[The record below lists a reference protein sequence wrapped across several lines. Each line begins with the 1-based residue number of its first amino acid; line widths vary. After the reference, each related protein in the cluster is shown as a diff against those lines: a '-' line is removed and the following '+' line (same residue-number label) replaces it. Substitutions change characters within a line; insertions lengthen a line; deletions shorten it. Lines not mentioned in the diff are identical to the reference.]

1 MSRVRSDKFT
11 NRAATGPCTFT
22 HGMHSTDTAGTGIG
36 VSLGYGGIVA
46 VGATISGNL
55 SVGGTITYEDTTN
68 VDSTGIVTARNGIK
82 VGQPTGV
89 GATFNPAGDLV
100 VAGVATVGTGLSMPD
115 NAKAYFGT
123 GGDLTIYHNGS
134 HSYLT
139 NGTGNLYITAKSDE
153 DGIIVRSDAQVE
165 LYYNNTKRF
174 ETTSSGVEVTGDLN
188 ATGITTVA
196 KLDTSGTLV
205 EGFTSTTTAWST
217 TNDWNITNGNLF
229 FTSGNLGGT
238 TNTIDIYST
247 TGINTDLSV
256 GQAINVTGITSANA
270 TTAYVNAITIDGIAN
285 SVNWVGGTAPAAGGG
300 SGFDT
305 YTFNI
310 LKVGNATFHVIANQ
324 VLTSA

>member
-55 SVGGTITYEDTTN
+55 SIGGTLTYEDVTN
-68 VDSTGIVTARNGIK
+68 VDSTGLITARNGIK
-82 VGQPTGV
+82 VGEPTGV
-89 GATFNPAGDLV
+89 GATFNPAGDLI
-100 VAGVATVGTGLSMPD
+100 VAGVTTVGTGLSMPD

-123 GGDLTIYHNGS
+123 GGDLSIYHTGAL
-134 HSYLT
+134 SYVQDT
-139 NGTGNLYITAKSDE
+139 GTGHLVLSGSKVQMTNAADSETMLMATEDE
-153 DGIIVRSDAQVE
+153 GVS
-165 LYYNNTKRF
+165 LWYNNSKKL
-174 ETTSSGVEVTGDLN
+174 ETTGTGVSITG
-188 ATGITTVA
+188 G
-196 KLDTSGTLV
+196 LDVSGTLV
-205 EGFTSTTTAWST
+205 EAFTSTTTAWST

-247 TGINTDLSV
+247 TGINTDMSV
-256 GQAINVTGITSANA
+256 GDAINVTGITSANA

-285 SVNWVGGTAPAAGGG
+285 EVNWVGGTAPAAGGG

-310 LKVGNATFHVIANQ
+310 LKVGDATFHVIGNQ

>member
-55 SVGGTITYEDTTN
+55 SIGGTLTYEDVTN
-68 VDSTGIVTARNGIK
+68 VDSTGLITARNGLK
-82 VGQPTGV
+82 VGQPTSV
-89 GATFNPAGDLV
+89 GATINPAGDLS
-100 VAGVATVGTGLSMPD
+100 VAGFATAGVGTFNSVVV
-115 NAKAYFGT
+115 
-123 GGDLTIYHNGS
+123 GS
-134 HSYLT
+134 A
-139 NGTGNLYITAKSDE
+139 ITVSIS
-153 DGIIVRSDAQVE
+153 GID
-165 LYYNNTKRF
+165 
-174 ETTSSGVEVTGDLN
+174 

-205 EGFTSTTTAWST
+205 EAFTSTTTAWST
-217 TNDWNITNGNLF
+217 TNDLNITNGNLH

-238 TNTIDIYST
+238 TNTLDIYST
-247 TGINTDLSV
+247 TGINTDLAV
-256 GQAINVTGITSANA
+256 GQAINVTGITSVNA

-285 SVNWVGGTAPAAGGG
+285 EVNWVGGTAPAAGGG

-310 LKVGNATFHVIANQ
+310 LKVGDATFHVIGNQ

>member
-55 SVGGTITYEDTTN
+55 SIGGTLTYEDVTN
-68 VDSTGIVTARNGIK
+68 VDSTGLITARNGLN
-82 VGQPTGV
+82 VGQPTAV
-89 GATFNPAGDLV
+89 GATINPAGDLS
-100 VAGVATVGTGLSMPD
+100 VAGFATAGVGTFNSVVV
-115 NAKAYFGT
+115 
-123 GGDLTIYHNGS
+123 GS
-134 HSYLT
+134 AVTL
-139 NGTGNLYITAKSDE
+139 G
-153 DGIIVRSDAQVE
+153 
-165 LYYNNTKRF
+165 
-174 ETTSSGVEVTGDLN
+174 SGVITLGIVTAGGID
-188 ATGITTVA
+188 AGGITTVA

-205 EGFTSTTTAWST
+205 EAFTSTTTAWST
-217 TNDWNITNGNLF
+217 TNDLNITNGNLH

-238 TNTIDIYST
+238 TNTLDIYST
-247 TGINTDLSV
+247 TGINTDLAV
-256 GQAINVTGITSANA
+256 GQAINITGITSVNA

-285 SVNWVGGTAPAAGGG
+285 EVNWVGGSAPSAGGG

-310 LKVGNATFHVIANQ
+310 LKVGDATFHVIGNQ

>member
-115 NAKAYFGT
+115 SAKAYFGT

-165 LYYNNTKRF
+165 LYYNNSKKI

-205 EGFTSTTTAWST
+205 EAFTSTTTAWST
-217 TNDWNITNGNLF
+217 TNDLNITNGNLH

-238 TNTIDIYST
+238 TNTLDIYST
-247 TGINTDLSV
+247 TGINTDLAV
-256 GQAINVTGITSANA
+256 GQAINVTGITSVNA

-285 SVNWVGGTAPAAGGG
+285 EVNWVGGTAPAAGGG

-310 LKVGNATFHVIANQ
+310 LKVGDATFHVIGNQ

>member
-100 VAGVATVGTGLSMPD
+100 IAGVATVGTAISMPD

>member
-100 VAGVATVGTGLSMPD
+100 VAGVATVGTGISMPD
-115 NAKAYFGT
+115 NGTIYLGT
-123 GGDLTIYHNGS
+123 GGDLQLSHNGS
-134 HSYLT
+134 TSIIDST
-139 NGTGNLYITAKSDE
+139 TSNIDIQSSNVINIKPGDAS
-153 DGIIVRSDAQVE
+153 GIIAWNGAQVE
-165 LYYNNTKRF
+165 LYYNASKKL
-174 ETTSSGVEVTGDLN
+174 ETTNTGVKLTG
-188 ATGITTVA
+188 G
-196 KLDTSGTLV
+196 LDVSGTMV
-205 EGFTSTTTAWST
+205 EAFTSTTTAWST
-217 TNDWNITNGNLF
+217 TNDLNITNGNLF

-238 TNTIDIYST
+238 TNTLDIYST
-247 TGINTDLSV
+247 TGINTDMSV
-256 GQAINVTGITSANA
+256 GDAINVTGITSVNA

-285 SVNWVGGTAPAAGGG
+285 EVNWVGGTAPSAGGG

-310 LKVGNATFHVIANQ
+310 LKVGDATFHVIGNQ
-324 VLTSA
+324 ILTSA

>member
-55 SVGGTITYEDTTN
+55 SIGGTLTYEDVTN
-68 VDSTGIVTARNGIK
+68 VDSTGLITARNGIK

-89 GATFNPAGDLV
+89 GATFNPAGDLI
-100 VAGVATVGTGLSMPD
+100 VAGVTTVGTGLSMPD

-123 GGDLTIYHNGS
+123 GGDLTIYHDSTNS
-134 HSYLT
+134 HINNST
-139 NGTGNLYITAKSDE
+139 GTLRIRGDSIKINNAAASKNA
-153 DGIIVRSDAQVE
+153 IVYESDAVN
-165 LYYNNTKRF
+165 LYYNNSKKL
-174 ETTSSGVEVTGDLN
+174 ETTN
-188 ATGITTVA
+188 TGI
-196 KLDTSGTLV
+196 KLTGGLDVSGTMV
-205 EGFTSTTTAWST
+205 EAFTSTTTAWST
-217 TNDWNITNGNLF
+217 TNDWNITNGNLH

-256 GQAINVTGITSANA
+256 GDAINVTGISSVNA

-285 SVNWVGGTAPAAGGG
+285 EVNWVGGTAPAAGGG

-310 LKVGNATFHVIANQ
+310 LKVGNATFHVIGNQ
-324 VLTSA
+324 VLTSAS

>member
-115 NAKAYFGT
+115 DAKAYFGNS
-123 GGDLTIYHNGS
+123 GDLQIYHASN
-134 HSYLT
+134 
-139 NGTGNLYITAKSDE
+139 NWNYITSPTSRSLSINPVTGEA
-153 DGIIVRSDAQVE
+153 GIQVIANQGVS
-165 LYYNNTKRF
+165 LYYNNSLRF
-174 ETTSSGVEVTGDLN
+174 ETTTTGTKVTG
-188 ATGITTVA
+188 G
-196 KLDTSGTLV
+196 LDVSGTMV
-205 EGFTSTTTAWST
+205 EAFTSTTTAWST
-217 TNDWNITNGNLF
+217 TNDLNITNGNLF

-238 TNTIDIYST
+238 NNTLDIYST

-256 GQAINVTGITSANA
+256 GDAINITGITSVNA

-285 SVNWVGGTAPAAGGG
+285 EVNWVGGSAPSAGGG

-310 LKVGNATFHVIANQ
+310 LKVGDATFHVIGNQ

>member
-55 SVGGTITYEDTTN
+55 SIGGTLTYEDVTN
-68 VDSTGIVTARNGIK
+68 VDSTGLITARNGIK
-82 VGQPTGV
+82 VGEPTGV
-89 GATFNPAGDLV
+89 GATFNPAGDLI
-100 VAGVATVGTGLSMPD
+100 VAGVTTVGTGLSMPD

-123 GGDLTIYHNGS
+123 GGDLSIYHTGAL
-134 HSYLT
+134 SYVQDT
-139 NGTGNLYITAKSDE
+139 GTGHLVLSGSKVQMTNAADSETMLMATEDE
-153 DGIIVRSDAQVE
+153 GVS
-165 LYYNNTKRF
+165 LWYNNSKKL
-174 ETTSSGVEVTGDLN
+174 ETTGTGVSITG
-188 ATGITTVA
+188 G
-196 KLDTSGTLV
+196 LDVSGTLV
-205 EGFTSTTTAWST
+205 EAFTSTTTAWST

-247 TGINTDLSV
+247 TGINTDMSV
-256 GQAINVTGITSANA
+256 GDAINVTGITSANA

-310 LKVGNATFHVIANQ
+310 LKVGDATFHVIGNQ

>member
-89 GATFNPAGDLV
+89 GATFNPAGDLI
-100 VAGVATVGTGLSMPD
+100 VAGVTTVGTGLSMPD

-123 GGDLTIYHNGS
+123 GGDLSIYHTGAL
-134 HSYLT
+134 SYVQDT
-139 NGTGNLYITAKSDE
+139 GTGHLVLSGSKVQMTNAADSETMLMATEDE
-153 DGIIVRSDAQVE
+153 GVS
-165 LYYNNTKRF
+165 LWYNNSKKL
-174 ETTSSGVEVTGDLN
+174 ETTGTGVSITG
-188 ATGITTVA
+188 G
-196 KLDTSGTLV
+196 LDVSGTLV
-205 EGFTSTTTAWST
+205 EAFTSTTTAWST

-256 GQAINVTGITSANA
+256 GDAINVTGITSANA

-285 SVNWVGGTAPAAGGG
+285 EVNWVGGTAPAAGGG

-310 LKVGNATFHVIANQ
+310 LKVGNATFHVIGNQ

>member
-55 SVGGTITYEDTTN
+55 SIGGTLTYEDVTN
-68 VDSTGIVTARNGIK
+68 VDSTGLITARNGLN
-82 VGQPTGV
+82 VGQPTSV
-89 GATFNPAGDLV
+89 GATINPAGDLS
-100 VAGVATVGTGLSMPD
+100 VAGFATAGVGTFNSVVVGSAITLSSTGLDSLVSI
-115 NAKAYFGT
+115 NAG
-123 GGDLTIYHNGS
+123 
-134 HSYLT
+134 
-139 NGTGNLYITAKSDE
+139 
-153 DGIIVRSDAQVE
+153 
-165 LYYNNTKRF
+165 
-174 ETTSSGVEVTGDLN
+174 
-188 ATGITTVA
+188 GITTVA

-205 EGFTSTTTAWST
+205 EAFTSTTTAWST
-217 TNDWNITNGNLF
+217 TNDLNITNGNLH

-238 TNTIDIYST
+238 TNTLDLYST
-247 TGINTDLSV
+247 TGINTDLAV
-256 GQAINVTGITSANA
+256 GQAINITGITSANA

-285 SVNWVGGTAPAAGGG
+285 EVNWVGGTAPAAGGG

-310 LKVGNATFHVIANQ
+310 LKVGDATFHVIGNQ
-324 VLTSA
+324 VLTSAA

>member
-55 SVGGTITYEDTTN
+55 SVGGTITYEDVTN
-68 VDSTGIVTARNGIK
+68 VDSTGLITARNGIK
-82 VGQPTGV
+82 VGEPTGV
-89 GATFNPAGDLV
+89 GATFNPAGDLI
-100 VAGVATVGTGLSMPD
+100 VAGVTTVGTGLSMPD

-123 GGDLTIYHNGS
+123 GGDLSIYHTGAL
-134 HSYLT
+134 SYVQDT
-139 NGTGNLYITAKSDE
+139 GTGHLVLSGSKVQMTNAADSETMLMATEDE
-153 DGIIVRSDAQVE
+153 GVS
-165 LYYNNTKRF
+165 LWYNNSKKL
-174 ETTSSGVEVTGDLN
+174 ETTGTGVSITG
-188 ATGITTVA
+188 G
-196 KLDTSGTLV
+196 LDVSGTLV
-205 EGFTSTTTAWST
+205 EAFTSTTTAWST

-247 TGINTDLSV
+247 TGINTDMSV
-256 GQAINVTGITSANA
+256 GDAINVTGITSANA

-310 LKVGNATFHVIANQ
+310 LKVGNATFHVIGNQ